1 MIPRILLAFLSN
13 PVGLVAVATPLII
26 SHVQQKGASLKA
38 EAEHKNAVLATATN
52 IGGEICTNMDKLA
65 YFSKQAMFGVVFRGL
80 STDADKAIWV
90 LYQNSLTAWESSKTT
105 SSAQTEIFFG
115 VECARALKKIQG
127 EFEILIS
134 QVEAAYYKRTNSAF
148 FIEDKEGG
156 KNDFRKKYIP
166 VWNRLTH
173 NMTDLS
179 KDMIKQMLDG
189 DVGFHE
195 QNGSDVAS
203 RSHIHLH

>member
-26 SHVQQKGASLKA
+26 NHVQQKSASLKA
-38 EAEHKNAVLATATN
+38 EAEHTNAVLATATN
-52 IGGEICTNMDKLA
+52 IGGEICSNMDKLA
-65 YFSKQAMFGVVFRGL
+65 YFNKQAMYGVVFRGL
-80 STDADKAIWV
+80 STDADKASWV

-115 VECARALKKIQG
+115 VACAHELKKIQG

-134 QVEAAYYKRTNSAF
+134 QVEAAFYKRTDSTF

-166 VWNRLTH
+166 IWNRLTH
-173 NMTDLS
+173 QMTSLS
-179 KDMIKQMLDG
+179 KEMIKRVLDG

-195 QNGSDVAS
+195 QDGSDVVT
-203 RSHIHLH
+203 RGHTHLH